1 MAQAPKQSEGRV
13 RGIDAQSGDSRPGRR
28 LEPTARRYP
37 ASEGRVSGLWATR
50 VRGYPQGVDSMTLS
64 VARAH
69 GPGMR
74 IETFLEGRGP
84 VIRRR
89 DLDRAGQRTL
99 ESAVRSGVVTR
110 LLPGTYVLRD
120 AAADFVVRALAVA
133 RWQPDAVITG
143 RAAARLSFWPTLP
156 VREIEVARRAYA
168 PAAPGYRF
176 RQRVVDL
183 DHVRQA
189 GPIRLTTPALTA
201 IDLIDEL
208 GGEPIDVCLRSRA
221 ARLEDLW
228 TAFRAHPDRPGNSA
242 RRWMLIDSRDKPWS
256 EAERLAHRLLRAA
269 HIRGWST
276 NHRVRVRGNT
286 YFIDIAFTGLR
297 LAIEIDGR
305 LHEDDPDLFE
315 DDRRRQNGLVVDG
328 WRVLRFTYWML
339 VNEPGYVISTIL
351 EELAV
356 CEALRDRGARA

>member
-1 MAQAPKQSEGRV
+1 MK
-13 RGIDAQSGDSRPGRR
+13 
-28 LEPTARRYP
+28 
-37 ASEGRVSGLWATR
+37 
-50 VRGYPQGVDSMTLS
+50 
-64 VARAH
+64 
-69 GPGMR
+69 

-84 VIRRR
+84 VIRRG
-89 DLDRAGQRTL
+89 DLGRADQRTL
-99 ESAVRSGVVTR
+99 ESAVRAGALTR
-110 LLPGTYVLRD
+110 LLPGIYVPPGV
-120 AAADFVVRALAVA
+120 ATDFTVRALAVS

-143 RAAARLSFWPTLP
+143 RAAARLTFWPKLP
-156 VREIEVARRAYA
+156 VREIEIARRAYA

-183 DHVRQA
+183 EHVRQS
-189 GPIRLTTPALTA
+189 GPLLMTTPALTA

-208 GGEPIDVCLRSRA
+208 GGEPIDVCLRSRS

-256 EAERLAHRLLRAA
+256 EAERLAHRLMRAA
-269 HIRGWST
+269 RIRGWTT
-276 NHRVRVRGNT
+276 NHRVRVRGNI
-286 YFIDIAFTGLR
+286 YFIDIAFRGHR

-315 DDRRRQNGLVVDG
+315 GDRRRQNGLVLAG

-339 VNEPGYVISTIL
+339 VNEPDYVISTIL
-351 EELAV
+351 EELAA
-356 CEALRDRGARA
+356 CEASRDYGVRA